1 MSLLKRYAKQI
12 NGVYSCFDRVVIN
25 GTLPGFCYAEG
36 MTSYLYTNKIRIFD
50 YTKFVEPLRNEIRLN
65 AEQIAKENTKIN
77 IKILNNLACLTSYS
91 ICSRYSLVMFSISS
105 SQPP

>member
-36 MTSYLYTNKIRIFD
+36 MTSTYT
-50 YTKFVEPLRNEIRLN
+50 
-65 AEQIAKENTKIN
+65 
-77 IKILNNLACLTSYS
+77 LTSS
-91 ICSRYSLVMFSISS
+91 VFLIIQNLVNLFVKEFD
-105 SQPP
+105 

>member
-50 YTKFVEPLRNEIRLN
+50 YTKFVEPLSTDLGI
-65 AEQIAKENTKIN
+65 
-77 IKILNNLACLTSYS
+77 
-91 ICSRYSLVMFSISS
+91 
-105 SQPP
+105 